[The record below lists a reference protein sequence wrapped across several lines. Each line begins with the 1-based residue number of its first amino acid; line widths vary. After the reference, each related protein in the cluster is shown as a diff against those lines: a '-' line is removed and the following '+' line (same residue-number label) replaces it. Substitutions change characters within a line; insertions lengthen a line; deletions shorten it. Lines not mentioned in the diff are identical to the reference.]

1 MLDAVLFEY
10 PVLHLKLLFI
20 GYENFNLNVDVMFKV
35 FVKGCLFE
43 SRCMIFQNARSC
55 KSPTKLICLTVKVC
69 TAGVNI
75 TMHK

>member
-43 SRCMIFQNARSC
+43 SRCMIFQKIDRNHS
-55 KSPTKLICLTVKVC
+55 
-69 TAGVNI
+69 
-75 TMHK
+75 